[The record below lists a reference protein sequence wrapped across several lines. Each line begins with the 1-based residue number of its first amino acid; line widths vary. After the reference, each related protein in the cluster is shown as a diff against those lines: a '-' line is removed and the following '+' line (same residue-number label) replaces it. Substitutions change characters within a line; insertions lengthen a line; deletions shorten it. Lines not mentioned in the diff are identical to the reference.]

1 PNSIIMFTRSIVSGL
16 RQASRVAQTSRAF
29 STARAAGARSSGVAL
44 PLGLATVGAGA
55 FLYYQQQQ
63 SSAALFSLG
72 GPSTVVA
79 LDSRTPS
86 AGVKGTNQERTFIAV
101 KPDGVQ
107 RALVGE
113 IIKRFEAR
121 GYKLVG
127 LKLTV
132 PSKALAGKHY
142 ADLKGKP
149 FFNGLVDYMT
159 NGKAPVVAMV
169 WEGKDVIRQGRRML
183 GATNPLE
190 SAPGTIRA
198 DFCTAIGRNIIHG
211 SDSYESA
218 LKEITLWFNENE
230 LADWV
235 SANAE
240 WTDADN

>member
-1 PNSIIMFTRSIVSGL
+1 MFTRSIVSGL

-63 SSAALFSLG
+63 SSAAL
-72 GPSTVVA
+72 
-79 LDSRTPS
+79 RTPS